1 MTNPPEGQQPPFG
14 QQPPVPQGTPS
25 QGVPPQGPPGY
36 PQAGGPQGAGY
47 PGGAQGLA
55 PQPPKK
61 KRTGLFV
68 GLGIVALVVAGVL
81 IAGIVLTLQGR
92 TPLSSDEK
100 QIDVA
105 VRDFYDTLDS
115 DGFIAAAALACQADR
130 TEIDNLTPEQRSQ
143 FEKATVQVTID
154 DVTDIVI
161 TGDDAK
167 ATVVGQLT
175 LSVEGE
181 QPDTESSTEEHL
193 TKEDGT
199 WKICSA
205 PANKH

>member
-14 QQPPVPQGTPS
+14 QQPPVPQGSPPP
-25 QGVPPQGPPGY
+25 GVPPQGPPPGY
-36 PQAGGPQGAGY
+36 PPAGAEGF
-47 PGGAQGLA
+47 A

-68 GLGIVALVVAGVL
+68 GLGIAALVVVGVL
-81 IAGIVLTLQGR
+81 IAGVVLTMQGR

-130 TEIDNLTPEQRSQ
+130 TEIDNLTTEQREQ
-143 FEKATVQVTID
+143 FDKATVQVSID
-154 DVTDIVI
+154 EVTDIVI

-181 QPDTESSTEEHL
+181 EPDTESSTEEHL

>member
-14 QQPPVPQGTPS
+14 QQPPVPPQGAPP
-25 QGVPPQGPPGY
+25 QGVPPHGPP
-36 PQAGGPQGAGY
+36 AGY
-47 PGGAQGLA
+47 PPAGHPGGAEGFA

-68 GLGIVALVVAGVL
+68 GLGVVALVVVGVL
-81 IAGIVLTLQGR
+81 IAGVALTLQGR

-105 VRDFYDTLDS
+105 VRDFYDTLDA
-115 DGFIAAAALACQADR
+115 DGFIAAAQLACQADR
-130 TEIDNLTPEQRSQ
+130 TEIDNLTTEQREQ
-143 FEKATVQVTID
+143 FDKATVQVSID
-154 DVTDIVI
+154 EVKDIVI
-161 TGDDAK
+161 DGDDAK
-167 ATVVGQLT
+167 AKVTGKLT

-181 QPDTESSTEEHL
+181 EPNTESETEEHL

>member
-1 MTNPPEGQQPPFG
+1 MTNPQE
-14 QQPPVPQGTPS
+14 PPVEPGMPS
-25 QGVPPQGPPGY
+25 GPPGSD
-36 PQAGGPQGAGY
+36 Y
-47 PGGAQGLA
+47 PGGPDVLA
-55 PQPPKK
+55 PPPAPKK
-61 KRTGLFV
+61 KRTGLFIA
-68 GLGIVALVVAGVL
+68 LGVVALVVIGALVMGV
-81 IAGIVLTLQGR
+81 VLTLQGR
-92 TPLSSDEK
+92 TPLSSDET

-115 DGFIAAAALACQADR
+115 EGFIAAAQLACQADR
-130 TEIDNLTPEQRSQ
+130 TEIDNLTPEQREQ
-143 FEKATVQVTID
+143 FDKATVQVTID
-154 DVTDIVI
+154 DVKDIVI

-167 ATVVGQLT
+167 ATVVGKLT

-181 QPDTESSTEEHL
+181 QPNTESSTEEHL